1 MLHQNAPSFSFRLAI
16 SKDLNAWIK
25 CINIYLTCTSTQI
38 DQTTAMNKLIFCLYL
53 TLAAPALY
61 AQLTDS
67 ELATLVQSFN
77 GTSAVTGRE
86 DEAAQFVQNLFQTG
100 AFKKDRLGNIVMTLG
115 SGYPRRLF
123 AAPLDEPGYV
133 ISDIQDN
140 GYLRITP
147 VGYGQSANMF
157 HQFLEGNEIKIN
169 TEKGPA
175 YGVAVV
181 PSVHFEGLRA
191 TPENGKPVYQWQES
205 FIDVGQ
211 TSAAGVREAGIS
223 LLDPLTANKKP
234 VIVGGKYLA
243 APAVKSKSAVM
254 ALAVAAA
261 TLMQTKFSG
270 TVVIAFTT
278 LELLNGK
285 GMEDVVNEY
294 GPFNQV
300 IRFNRFLTSPIKEG
314 AVVLSDRQLPFTK
327 DSTTVTKPA
336 IHFRE
341 SGASPDWGRA
351 EVYAIGLPSEYAYT
365 PVEMIS
371 LKSVAALARS
381 WLDAVENRDW
391 SLASLGAPA
400 TKLDGKVYSDFTAQN
415 SLLGRLIAVYGV
427 SGSEKPVRDFILS
440 QLPSWAKP
448 ATDGKGNIVLTFGKG
463 PHIAFVAHMDEV
475 GYVVD
480 SIREDGTLILRQRGG
495 FFNSVWEGH
504 AAIVHAD
511 NEIPA
516 VFEPRSNY
524 MTATARSIV
533 FPPAVF
539 AGFISR
545 AQALQAGIKEGLTT
559 VTMPKKMIR
568 LSEDKAVARGFDD
581 RAGCAALLLALRT
594 LKPAEIPFKITF
606 VWSVGEETGLTG
618 STYAAD
624 SLKDLR
630 VVYPIDTYVSSDDPV
645 EPHIFAYCP
654 LGSGAVI
661 RVLESINF
669 VSREN
674 LRRMQT
680 LAARNKIA
688 IQYGMTA
695 GGTDGQGFL
704 KYDIPSVPLSWP
716 GRYSHSPV
724 EILDFRDLNSL
735 VHLIEAIIADGNS
748 PPISRN

>member
-1 MLHQNAPSFSFRLAI
+1 
-16 SKDLNAWIK
+16 
-25 CINIYLTCTSTQI
+25 
-38 DQTTAMNKLIFCLYL
+38 MNKLIFCLIL
-53 TLAAPALY
+53 TLVSNALR

-67 ELATLVQSFN
+67 GLATLVQSFSR
-77 GTSAVTGRE
+77 TSAVTGRE
-86 DEAAQFVQNLFQTG
+86 DEATQFVQALFKAGT
-100 AFKKDRLGNIVMTLG
+100 FKKDKLGNIILTIG
-115 SGYPRRLF
+115 GGYPRRLF
-123 AAPLDEPGYV
+123 TAPLDEPGYV

-147 VGYGQSANMF
+147 VGYGQSGYMF
-157 HQFLEGNEIKIN
+157 HQFLEGNEVKIN
-169 TEKGPA
+169 TEKGTA

-181 PSVHFEGLRA
+181 PSVHFEGVRA
-191 TPENGKPVYQWQES
+191 APENNKPVYQWQEG

-211 TSAAGVREAGIS
+211 SSAAGVQQAGIR
-223 LLDPLTANKKP
+223 LLDPLTTNKKP
-234 VIVGGKYLA
+234 VIIGQQYIA
-243 APAVKSKSAVM
+243 APAVKSKSATI
-254 ALAVAAA
+254 ALAIAAA
-261 TLMQTKFSG
+261 TLMQSKFSG

-285 GMEDVVNEY
+285 GIEDVVNEY

-300 IRFNRFLTSPIKEG
+300 IRFNRFLTGPVKDG
-314 AVVLSDRQLPFTK
+314 AEVLSDRQLPFTK
-327 DSTTVTKPA
+327 DTATVTKPA

-341 SGASPDWGRA
+341 SGATPDWGQA
-351 EVYAIGLPSEYAYT
+351 EVYAIGLPSEYTYS
-365 PVEMIS
+365 PVEMVS
-371 LKSVAALARS
+371 LKSIVALART
-381 WLDAVENRDW
+381 WLDAVEDKDW
-391 SLASLGAPA
+391 ALASLSVPA
-400 TKLDGKVYSDFTAQN
+400 TKSDGKVYNDFTAEN
-415 SLLGRLIAVYGV
+415 SVLEKLIALYGV

-448 ATDGKGNIVLTFGKG
+448 VTDGKGNIILTFGKG

-495 FFNSVWEGH
+495 FFNFIWEGH
-504 AAIVHAD
+504 TAIVHAD
-511 NEIPA
+511 KDIPA

-539 AGFISR
+539 VGFVSR
-545 AQALQAGIKEGLTT
+545 SQALQAGVKEGYTT

-568 LSEDKAVARGFDD
+568 LSEDKATARGFDD

-630 VVYPIDTYVSSDDPV
+630 VVYPIDTYVSSDDPQ

-674 LRRMQT
+674 LSRIQA

-716 GRYSHSPV
+716 GRYSHSPI

-735 VHLIEAIIADGNS
+735 VHLIQAIIADSNH
-748 PPISRN
+748 PPISQN